1 MGLVLFNFTVN
12 DPAEKKVS
20 DKTVYVSSEQ
30 IIQWPE
36 VYMGNGFDT
45 GKTAK
50 VNKKKY
56 NKNTHKSTFGR
67 SWRKCDKG
75 LTRIVSIIG

>member
-1 MGLVLFNFTVN
+1 MFRLTPMGLVLFNFTVN
-12 DPAEKKVS
+12 YPAEKKVS

-36 VYMGNGFDT
+36 VYMGNGADT

-50 VNKKKY
+50 VKQN
-56 NKNTHKSTFGR
+56 
-67 SWRKCDKG
+67 
-75 LTRIVSIIG
+75 

>member
-1 MGLVLFNFTVN
+1 MFRLTPIGLVLFNFTVN

-20 DKTVYVSSEQ
+20 NKTVYVSSKQ

-36 VYMGNGFDT
+36 VYMGNGVDT

-50 VNKKKY
+50 VNK
-56 NKNTHKSTFGR
+56 NE
-67 SWRKCDKG
+67 
-75 LTRIVSIIG
+75 LQ